1 MSKKNDAVEVVM
13 TNEEIVEVK
22 NVAEEPR
29 MGITGRFAAR
39 VADLSNK
46 VVERSKEK
54 AEKKAANSERKSIT
68 VAKGIKAIPGVM
80 AGVAVVGGIAYGVYK
95 VISSGKVEDTTVD
108 VTYSE
113 NGFTVENSNEE

>member
-22 NVAEEPR
+22 NVEPK
-29 MGITGRFAAR
+29 MGFTGKVAAK

-46 VVERSKEK
+46 IVDKSKEK
-54 AEKKAANSERKSIT
+54 AEKKAVNSGNKKLSVKKI
-68 VAKGIKAIPGVM
+68 VAGAAIGT
-80 AGVAVVGGIAYGVYK
+80 ATVGGIAYGIYK

-113 NGFTVENSNEE
+113 NGFTVENSSNEE